1 MQIEWDSEAELLRVN
16 DGKSLGNWKVQADR
30 RLGQR
35 QTGEEEKE
43 NRVGEESEGN
53 EVKWLADFHSGNGGR
68 GVGESKQQARLLAD
82 RIIV

>member
-53 EVKWLADFHSGNGGR
+53 EVKWLADFHSGKGER
-68 GVGESKQQARLLAD
+68 GCW
-82 RIIV
+82 RIKAASSVISR